1 MKRKLYWQPE
11 AATAIIYWSFTM
23 MILFISLILS
33 LENTRPYWKSN
44 LVLAVFFFF
53 VWLGIHRS
61 MLIRNDL
68 LLIRYARLWKKSL
81 ISLPEIEKWQIINR
95 LISITDHQKTYT
107 FTLREKRCGMVR
119 NFFFKKK
126 SLKKGCRSKPTS
138 NS

>member
-11 AATAIIYWSFTM
+11 AATAIICWSFTM

-107 FTLREKRCGMVR
+107 FTLRKKDVAWLETFFQEKIPEKRVQVKT
-119 NFFFKKK
+119 NE
-126 SLKKGCRSKPTS
+126 
-138 NS
+138 

>member
-95 LISITDHQKTYT
+95 LIRITDHQKTYT
-107 FTLREKRCGMVR
+107 FTLRKKDVAWLETFFQEKIPEKRVQVQT
-119 NFFFKKK
+119 NE
-126 SLKKGCRSKPTS
+126 
-138 NS
+138 

>member
-53 VWLGIHRS
+53 VWLGIHRL

-107 FTLREKRCGMVR
+107 FTLRKKDVAWLETFFQEKIPEKRVQVKT
-119 NFFFKKK
+119 NE
-126 SLKKGCRSKPTS
+126 
-138 NS
+138 

>member
-44 LVLAVFFFF
+44 LVLAVFCFF

-107 FTLREKRCGMVR
+107 FTLRKKDVAWLETFFQEKIPEKRVQVET
-119 NFFFKKK
+119 NE
-126 SLKKGCRSKPTS
+126 
-138 NS
+138 

>member
-95 LISITDHQKTYT
+95 LISITNHQKTYT
-107 FTLREKRCGMVR
+107 FTLRKKDVAWLETFFQEKIPEKRVQIET
-119 NFFFKKK
+119 NE
-126 SLKKGCRSKPTS
+126 
-138 NS
+138 

>member
-33 LENTRPYWKSN
+33 LENTRHYWKSN

-107 FTLREKRCGMVR
+107 FTLRKKDVAWLETFFQEKIPEKRVQVKT
-119 NFFFKKK
+119 NE
-126 SLKKGCRSKPTS
+126 
-138 NS
+138 

>member
-44 LVLAVFFFF
+44 LVLAVFFSF

-68 LLIRYARLWKKSL
+68 LLIRYARLWKKSF

-107 FTLREKRCGMVR
+107 FTLRKKDVAWLETFFQEKIPEKRVQVKT
-119 NFFFKKK
+119 NE
-126 SLKKGCRSKPTS
+126 
-138 NS
+138 

>member
-11 AATAIIYWSFTM
+11 AATAIIYWSFAM

-53 VWLGIHRS
+53 VWLGIHRI

-107 FTLREKRCGMVR
+107 FTLRKKDVAWLETFFQEKIPEKRVQIET
-119 NFFFKKK
+119 NE
-126 SLKKGCRSKPTS
+126 
-138 NS
+138 

>member
-11 AATAIIYWSFTM
+11 AATAIIYWSFAM

-107 FTLREKRCGMVR
+107 FTLRKKDVAWLETFFQEKIPEKRVQVET
-119 NFFFKKK
+119 NE
-126 SLKKGCRSKPTS
+126 
-138 NS
+138 

>member
-95 LISITDHQKTYT
+95 LISITGHQKTYT
-107 FTLREKRCGMVR
+107 FTLRKKDVAWLETFFQEKIPEKRVQVET
-119 NFFFKKK
+119 NE
-126 SLKKGCRSKPTS
+126 
-138 NS
+138 

>member
-53 VWLGIHRS
+53 VWLRIHRS

-107 FTLREKRCGMVR
+107 FTLRKKDVAWLETFFQEKIPEKRVQVKT
-119 NFFFKKK
+119 NE
-126 SLKKGCRSKPTS
+126 
-138 NS
+138 

>member
-68 LLIRYARLWKKSL
+68 LLIRYARLWKKSF

-107 FTLREKRCGMVR
+107 FTLRKKNVAWLETFFQEKIPEKRVQVKT
-119 NFFFKKK
+119 NE
-126 SLKKGCRSKPTS
+126 
-138 NS
+138 

>member
-68 LLIRYARLWKKSL
+68 LLIRYARLLKKSL
-81 ISLPEIEKWQIINR
+81 ISLPEIDKWQIINR

-107 FTLREKRCGMVR
+107 FTLRKKDVAWLETFFQEKIPEKRVQVKT
-119 NFFFKKK
+119 NE
-126 SLKKGCRSKPTS
+126 
-138 NS
+138 